1 MQIVRTLIWVILLIV
16 LLAFSWANW
25 DQDVNVRI
33 WDGLVWDTKL
43 PAVAILAFLAGL
55 IPMWLYHRAARWS
68 HARRV
73 KTLEANIRSAE
84 LSAEQQRRAAEEQR
98 RAASPPPRED
108 ASPVA
113 EPAPAPTPTTPPADR
128 P

>member
-55 IPMWLYHRAARWS
+55 IPMWLYHRTARWS
-68 HARRV
+68 HARRCS
-73 KTLEANIRSAE
+73 SAA
-84 LSAEQQRRAAEEQR
+84 LRCCSADSSALRILASSVFTRRACDQR
-98 RAASPPPRED
+98 AVRW
-108 ASPVA
+108 
-113 EPAPAPTPTTPPADR
+113 
-128 P
+128 